1 MLIEPELFFI
11 NEPELSFGHNQRTA
25 DPRDGLMLFG
35 PHDRNKFKGQIN
47 IGIVGCEVQR
57 TRLKTYLR
65 TLHQPVGSSRAD
77 IARPFF
83 PGLEAAFGIHVN
95 FDSIVEVDVQESEVN
110 KFLQYSDGHQRVHN
124 LSNLFADELIKYH
137 KVEERPVNVW
147 FVIIQDDIYKFGRP
161 KSKIAKSPENIRMGL
176 KKKERS
182 SSQPFLFD
190 FFNQLQ
196 EAYEYE
202 VNFHNQIKAKLLNDK
217 IVTQIL
223 RESTVAYQDIWED
236 EKLIEQQR
244 IFDSAKAWNIATT
257 LYYKNGGLPWRLG
270 DIRED
275 VCYLG
280 LVYKK
285 LNDDPQNRSACCAA
299 QMFIDSGDGM
309 VFRGNIGDWFNP
321 DTKEFHIT
329 KNDAAAMIS
338 QSLEAFKEKLG
349 KGSYPKE
356 VFIHAK
362 TLFDDEEWSGFTEIA
377 AGRSKIIGVRI
388 QSTSQFKLYRDFS
401 FCVPRGMTM
410 KTETNKA
417 FLWTKGFIPRLQ
429 TQVGLETPNPIVV
442 EITRGE
448 AAIEQVCKDVLA
460 LTKLNYNACIFA
472 DGQPVTLRFADSIG
486 EVLTAGK
493 NVTTSI
499 LPFKHYV

>member
-1 MLIEPELFFI
+1 MIIDPELLFI
-11 NEPELSFGHNQRTA
+11 NEPKLSFGYNQQTA

-35 PHDRNKFKGQIN
+35 PHDRDRIKGQIN
-47 IGIVGCEVQR
+47 IGIVGCGKQR
-57 TRLKTYLR
+57 ERLKTYLAKI
-65 TLHQPVGSSRAD
+65 HKPIISSDMD

-83 PGLEAAFGIHVN
+83 PGLEAAFNIHIN
-95 FDSIVEVDVQESEVN
+95 FDNIVEIDIKDNEVS
-110 KFLQYSDGHQRVHN
+110 KYLQYSDGHQRVHN

-137 KVEERPVNVW
+137 KEEERPVTVW
-147 FVIIQDDIYKFGRP
+147 FVIIQDDIFKFGRP
-161 KSKIAKSPENIRMGL
+161 KSKIPKSPENIKVGL

-182 SSQPFLFD
+182 SAQPFLFD
-190 FFNQLQ
+190 FFNQMQ
-196 EAYEYE
+196 EAYDYE

-223 RESTVAYQDIWED
+223 RESTIAYQEIWED
-236 EKLIEQQR
+236 EKKIEQQQ

-299 QMFIDSGDGM
+299 QMFIDSGDRM
-309 VFRGNIGDWFNP
+309 VFRGNIGDWYNP

-329 KNDAAAMIS
+329 QKDASEMIS

-349 KGSYPKE
+349 KGKYPKE

-362 TLFDDEEWSGFTEIA
+362 TLFDDEEWNGFTQTA
-377 AGRSKIIGVRI
+377 AGKSKIIGVRI
-388 QSTSQFKLYRDFS
+388 QNTSQFKLYRDYA
-401 FCVPRGMTM
+401 FCVPRGMVM
-410 KTETNKA
+410 KVETTKA

-442 EITRGE
+442 EVTRGI
-448 AAIEQVCKDVLA
+448 ADINQVCKDILA

-493 NVTTSI
+493 NVTSSI

>member
-1 MLIEPELFFI
+1 MEPELLFLQ
-11 NEPELSFGHNQRTA
+11 EPELSFAHHQKTS

-35 PHDRNKFKGQIN
+35 PYDKEKIKGQVN
-47 IGIVGCEVQR
+47 IGIIGCTVQR
-57 TRLKTYLR
+57 AYLIDYLKQI
-65 TLHQPVGSSRAD
+65 HQPIFSDVED
-77 IARPFF
+77 VARPFF
-83 PGLEAAFGIHVN
+83 PGLEAAFGIHIN
-95 FDSIVEVDVQESEVN
+95 FDNLVELDISENEVN
-110 KFLQYSDGHQRVHN
+110 KFLKYTDSHQRVHN

-137 KVEERPVNVW
+137 RQEERLVNVW
-147 FVIIQDDIYKFGRP
+147 FIIIQDDIFKFGRP
-161 KSKIAKSPENIRMGL
+161 KSHIPSSEQNIKIGL

-182 SSQPFLFD
+182 SNQNFLFND
-190 FFNQLQ
+190 LNEMK
-196 EAYEYE
+196 EAYNYE
-202 VNFHNQIKAKLLNDK
+202 VNFHNQVKAKLLNDK

-223 RESTVAYQDIWED
+223 KESTIAYEQIWKD
-236 EKLIEQQR
+236 AEKVKSQR
-244 IFDSAKAWNIATT
+244 LFDGAKAWNIATT

-285 LNDDPQNRSACCAA
+285 LNDDPANRSACCAA

-309 VFRGNIGDWFNP
+309 VFRGNIGDWYNP
-321 DTKEFHIT
+321 KTKEFHIS
-329 KNDAAAMIS
+329 KKDAAEMIS

-349 KGSYPKE
+349 KGKYPKE

-362 TLFDDEEWSGFTEIA
+362 TLFNNNEWEGFTETA
-377 AGRSKIIGVRI
+377 NGKSKIVGVRI
-388 QSTSQFKLYRDFS
+388 KDTNPFKLYRGFS
-401 FCVPRGMTM
+401 FCVPRGMMM
-410 KTETNKA
+410 KVTNEKA

-429 TQVGLETPNPIVV
+429 TQIGLETPNPISV
-442 EITRGE
+442 EITRGQAE
-448 AAIEQVCKDVLA
+448 IEQVCKDILA

-472 DGQPVTLRFADSIG
+472 DGAPVTLRFADSIG

-493 NVTTSI
+493 NVTTHV

>member
-1 MLIEPELFFI
+1 MLVEPELLFI
-11 NEPELSFGHNQRTA
+11 NEPELSFGYNQRTA

-35 PHDRNKFKGQIN
+35 PHDREKVKGQIN
-47 IGIVGCEVQR
+47 IGIIGCGPQR
-57 TRLKTYLR
+57 ALLKSYLR
-65 TLHQPVGSSRAD
+65 KIHQPVVSQHAD

-83 PGLEAAFGIHVN
+83 PGLEAAFGIHIN
-95 FDSIVEVDVQESEVN
+95 FDNIIEIDIPETEI
-110 KFLQYSDGHQRVHN
+110 KKYLQYSDPHLRVHN
-124 LSNLFADELIKYH
+124 LSNLFADQLIKYQ
-137 KVEERPVNVW
+137 KEEERPVNVW
-147 FVIIQDDIYKFGRP
+147 FVIIQDDIYRFGRP
-161 KSKIAKSPENIRMGL
+161 KSKIPKSPENISLRL
-176 KKKERS
+176 KRKERR
-182 SSQPFLFD
+182 SSQPFLFES
-190 FFNQLQ
+190 FNQMQ

-202 VNFHNQIKAKLLNDK
+202 VNFHNQIKAKLLGDK

-223 RESTVAYQDIWED
+223 RESTIAYEQIWKD
-236 EKLIEQQR
+236 KLAIKQQQ

-309 VFRGNIGDWFNP
+309 VFRGNIGDWYNP
-321 DTKEFHIT
+321 NTKEFHIT
-329 KNDAAAMIS
+329 KKDAENMIT
-338 QSLEAFKEKLG
+338 QSLEAFREKLG
-349 KGSYPKE
+349 RGNYPKE

-362 TLFDDEEWSGFTEIA
+362 TLFDDDEWAGFTEMA
-377 AGRSKIIGVRI
+377 AGKSKIIGVRI
-388 QSTSQFKLYRDFS
+388 QSTSQFKLYRGHT

-410 KTETNKA
+410 KTESNKA

-442 EITRGE
+442 EITRGQ
-448 AAIEQVCKDVLA
+448 ADIIQVCKDVLA

-493 NVTTSI
+493 HITTSI